1 MASFPSSPNSE
12 SCNFLP
18 LSSDAI
24 SGPRTTIGLQRLEKF
39 LNSVNEIDASDL
51 HLVAGVPPAFRVNG
65 EIILADEDALS
76 ADDITAM
83 VNSLLNEQQRAKFEH
98 DWELCISLLHSV
110 AGRVRVTFYRREG
123 HPEMSLRFCGDR
135 VATRE
140 ELGLPQ
146 QIDELAR
153 RPNGLFLI
161 TGPTGAGKTTTLNYL
176 IDLINNERRC
186 KIVTIEDPIE
196 FVHQNKRAIVVQQE
210 VLSDV
215 RSFNRALIH
224 VLRQDPD
231 VIVVGEIRDHE
242 AILTALTAA
251 ETGHLVLATMHS
263 PNTAHALERIVGV
276 FEGNMQRQIILQL
289 ANALQGVISQEL
301 LPAADRSR
309 RVLAYELLIAN
320 NAVRNLIRDGQ
331 LHQMENTIQTS
342 RKEGMVL
349 MDNCLYDLYCK
360 CLITY
365 DTAMSRAR
373 NPDPISKNGS

>member
-1 MASFPSSPNSE
+1 M
-12 SCNFLP
+12 
-18 LSSDAI
+18 
-24 SGPRTTIGLQRLEKF
+24 QRLEKF
-39 LNSVNEIDASDL
+39 LNSVNDIDASDL

-65 EIILADEDALS
+65 EIILADEDALTVG
-76 ADDITAM
+76 DITAM
-83 VNSLLNEQQRAKFEH
+83 VNGLLNEQQRAKFEQ

-110 AGRVRVTFYRREG
+110 AGRVRVTFYRRDG
-123 HPEMSLRFCGDR
+123 HPELSLRFCGDR
-135 VATRE
+135 IASRV

-146 QIDELAR
+146 QLEELAR
-153 RPNGLFLI
+153 RPNGLVLI

-176 IDLINNERRC
+176 VDLINSERRC
-186 KIVTIEDPIE
+186 KIVTIEDPVE

-210 VLSDV
+210 VLTDV

-242 AILTALTAA
+242 AVLTALTAA

-276 FEGNMQRQIILQL
+276 FEGNMQRQIVLQL
-289 ANALQGVISQEL
+289 ANALQGIISQDL
-301 LPAADRSR
+301 LPAVDRTR
-309 RVLAYELLIAN
+309 RVLAYELLIVN

-331 LHQMENTIQTS
+331 LHHMENTIQTS

-373 NPDPISKNGS
+373 YPDRIRKNDS

>member
-1 MASFPSSPNSE
+1 MVSKYR
-12 SCNFLP
+12 L
-18 LSSDAI
+18 DDHM
-24 SGPRTTIGLQRLEKF
+24 QRLEKF
-39 LNSVNEIDASDL
+39 LNSVNDIDASDL

-65 EIILADEDALS
+65 EIILADEDALTEG
-76 ADDITAM
+76 DITTM
-83 VNSLLNEQQRAKFEH
+83 VNGLLNEQQRAKFEQ

-110 AGRVRVTFYRREG
+110 AGRVRVTFYRRDG
-123 HPEMSLRFCGDR
+123 HPELSLRFCGDR
-135 VATRE
+135 VASRE
-140 ELGLPQ
+140 ELGLPLQ
-146 QIDELAR
+146 LDELAR
-153 RPNGLFLI
+153 RPNGLVLI

-176 IDLINNERRC
+176 VDLINSERRC
-186 KIVTIEDPIE
+186 KIVTIEDPVE
-196 FVHQNKRAIVVQQE
+196 FVHRNKRAIVVQQE
-210 VLSDV
+210 VLTDV

-224 VLRQDPD
+224 VLRQDTD

-242 AILTALTAA
+242 AVLTALTAA

-276 FEGNMQRQIILQL
+276 FEGNMQRQIVLQL
-289 ANALQGVISQEL
+289 ANALQGIISQEL
-301 LPAADRSR
+301 LPAADRTR
-309 RVLAYELLIAN
+309 RVLAYELLIVN

-331 LHQMENTIQTS
+331 LHHMENTIQTS

-373 NPDPISKNGS
+373 NPDRIRKNDS

>member
-1 MASFPSSPNSE
+1 MSTPK
-12 SCNFLP
+12 L
-18 LSSDAI
+18 D
-24 SGPRTTIGLQRLEKF
+24 KF
-39 LNSVNEIDASDL
+39 LNSANHIDASDL
-51 HLVAGVPPAFRVNG
+51 HLIVGVPPAFRVNG
-65 EIILADEDALS
+65 EIILADEDALTD
-76 ADDITAM
+76 ADITSMAS
-83 VNSLLNEQQRAKFEH
+83 SLMNEQQRAKFEH
-98 DWELCISLLHSV
+98 EWELCISLLHSV
-110 AGRVRVTFYRREG
+110 AGRVRATFYKRDG
-123 HPEMSLRFCGDR
+123 HPEMSFRFCGDR
-135 VATRE
+135 IAKRE
-140 ELGLPQ
+140 ELGLPKELE
-146 QIDELAR
+146 DLAR
-153 RPNGLFLI
+153 RPNGLVLI

-176 IDLINNERRC
+176 VDLINNERRC

-196 FVHQNKRAIVVQQE
+196 FVHQNRRAIVVQQE
-210 VLSDV
+210 VLTDV

-231 VIVVGEIRDHE
+231 VIVIGEMRDHE
-242 AILTALTAA
+242 AISTALTAA

-276 FEGNMQRQIILQL
+276 FEGNAQRQIVLQL
-289 ANALQGVISQEL
+289 ANALQGIISQDL
-301 LPAADRSR
+301 LPAADRTR

-331 LHQMENTIQTS
+331 LHQMETTLQTS

-373 NPDPISKNGS
+373 HPDRIQRVAQK